1 MKKNILKNCAF
12 VACLSVFM
20 VMLSCGGEPK
30 NQSFTISGNVPAAVT
45 AEWIYLYDLNSEE
58 MTPVDSARIKDG
70 AFELKG
76 VAADTV
82 RLVALHPGTLDEY
95 PAVGWNVAIEPG
107 HIVIDTNDQFASGTP
122 VNDGLK
128 DWMTAVTE
136 IMYTAEGPEE
146 IGYFFREHW
155 SEHSQD
161 FVGAY
166 MLMAVSPFM
175 EFGQV
180 DTLAAQIPAEMRRY
194 AMFEDFFSQ
203 LDAVRKM
210 QPGCA
215 FTDVDVTTLDGA
227 AAKLSD
233 YIGKGDY
240 VLVDFWASWCG
251 PCRQAMPQLQ
261 SVVKKHK
268 TLKVIGIAVSDKV
281 DDTRKAVGD
290 LNISWP
296 VLCDP
301 EGLTA
306 KTYGISAIPAMILFS
321 PDGKIAA
328 RDFNVVELE
337 NILSEQMK

>member
-136 IMYTAEGPEE
+136 IMYTAEGPEA
-146 IGYFFREHW
+146 IGDFFRAHW

-194 AMFEDFFSQ
+194 AMFEEFFSQ

-215 FTDVDVTTLDGA
+215 FTDVDVTTLDGS

-233 YIGKGDY
+233 YIGKGEY

-321 PDGKIAA
+321 PDGKIAD

>member
-136 IMYTAEGPEE
+136 IMYTAEGPEA
-146 IGYFFREHW
+146 IGDFFREHW

-194 AMFEDFFSQ
+194 AMFEEFFSQ

-210 QPGCA
+210 QPGCD

-321 PDGKIAA
+321 PDGKIAD